1 MRITPTA
8 LSAFAAL
15 LLAACAP
22 DTPAPAP
29 DLARAPAGPTPTPE
43 GAPAETFHWQCG
55 ELGVASHYLGHAD
68 LVELSFSGR
77 TVVLP
82 IAVSASGARF
92 ADDLGSEFWTR
103 GDTGSL
109 ALPGEPVREC
119 TRSARPS
126 PWYEATA
133 RGVRFRAIGNE
144 PGWLLEVGHGERPA
158 LHAELDYGEYTVDL
172 QGLSPAGDGGDGW
185 TGETAGGSAVAVE
198 VERVD
203 CSDGMSGARYE
214 AAVQLRLGDALYRGC
229 GAWLD
234 D

>member
-1 MRITPTA
+1 MRTTLAAMP
-8 LSAFAAL
+8 AFAAL
-15 LLAACAP
+15 LVAACAA

-29 DLARAPAGPTPTPE
+29 ELARAPAGPTPPAG
-43 GAPAETFHWQCG
+43 GAPGDTFHWQCG

-92 ADDLGSEFWTR
+92 ADDRGSEFWTR
-103 GDTGSL
+103 GDTASL
-109 ALPGEPVREC
+109 ALPGEPTREC

-126 PWYEATA
+126 PWYQAAA

-158 LHAELDYGEYTVDL
+158 LHAELDYGERTVEL
-172 QGLSPAGDGGDGW
+172 QGLEPAGDGW
-185 TGETAGGSAVAVE
+185 TGETDGGTAVAVE
-198 VERVD
+198 IERGD
-203 CSDGMSGARYE
+203 CSDGMSGARFE

>member
-1 MRITPTA
+1 MRSPHTA
-8 LSAFAAL
+8 RSAFAAL
-15 LLAACAP
+15 LLVACAA
-22 DTPAPAP
+22 DTQAPVP
-29 DLARAPAGPTPTPE
+29 DLARAPAGPTPLPG
-43 GAPAETFHWQCG
+43 GAPGDIFHWQCG
-55 ELGVASHYLGHAD
+55 EIGVASHYLGHAD

-92 ADDLGSEFWTR
+92 ADDRGSEFWTR

-109 ALPGEPVREC
+109 SLPGEPVREC

-126 PWYEATA
+126 PWYEAAA

-144 PGWLLEVGHGERPA
+144 PGWLLEVGHGERPV
-158 LHAELDYGEYTVDL
+158 LRAELDYGERTVEL
-172 QGLSPAGDGGDGW
+172 QGLSQAGDGW
-185 TGETAGGSAVAVE
+185 TGETADGSAVAVE

-203 CSDGMSGARYE
+203 CNDGMSGARFE
-214 AAVQLRLGDALYRGC
+214 AAVQLRLGDARYRGC